1 MIQQL
6 TLFTLL
12 ILFFFTIKYTTK
24 IILEI
29 ILETIILTI
38 TIIQNELLNFNYTT
52 LILDM
57 NKLSIVNST
66 NL

>member
-12 ILFFFTIKYTTK
+12 ILFFLQLIQTK

-57 NKLSIVNST
+57 NKLSIVSST

>member
-12 ILFFFTIKYTTK
+12 ILFFLQLIQTK